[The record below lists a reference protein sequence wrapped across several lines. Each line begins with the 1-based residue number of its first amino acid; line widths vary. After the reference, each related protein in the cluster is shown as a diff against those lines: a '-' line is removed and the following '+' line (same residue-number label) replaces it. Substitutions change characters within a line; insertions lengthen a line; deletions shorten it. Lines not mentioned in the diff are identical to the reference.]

1 MVSSPLKATD
11 LRGLRSW
18 IGGAESCDGQ
28 VKLIWENLD
37 EVVLEEW
44 LLVVERD
51 DDAGG
56 LCGFR

>member
-28 VKLIWENLD
+28 VKLIWEMD
-37 EVVLEEW
+37 EVVLKEW
-44 LLVVERD
+44 LVVERD